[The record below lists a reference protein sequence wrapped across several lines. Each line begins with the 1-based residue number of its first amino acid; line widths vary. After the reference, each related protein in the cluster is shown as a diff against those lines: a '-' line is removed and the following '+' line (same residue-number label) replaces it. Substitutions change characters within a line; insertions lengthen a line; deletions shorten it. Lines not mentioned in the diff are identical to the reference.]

1 MRVGAA
7 ADHPDGVLPAVGA
20 RECRVVAED
29 LAMENIEDP
38 CCEGGTR
45 RPAGPHNV
53 LEGHGHPV
61 VGDVL
66 EAHGQVEG
74 LLVEAGLC
82 NVGVPRVDEV
92 LREALVEA

>member
-20 RECRVVAED
+20 HERRVVAED
-29 LAMENIEDP
+29 LAVEDVEDP
-38 CCEGGTR
+38 CCEGVAC
-45 RPAGPHNV
+45 RPASARCE

-66 EAHGQVEG
+66 EAHRQVEG

-82 NVGVPRVDEV
+82 HVRVPRIDKV